1 MNNTT
6 EETQLLPPES
16 TTIVIDP
23 PPSYET
29 YEALSSARLHYP
41 QYGAPRHSQQQ
52 PAVLQQPTGYVRCT
66 QPAYQ
71 YLTQLQDPAEIAV
84 QLSQPVSDQH
94 PPQVCEQQ
102 PFGFWNETKFCIFQ
116 KYFKFACAHRKL
128 CFTT

>member
-41 QYGAPRHSQQQ
+41 QYEAPRPSQQQ
-52 PAVLQQPTGYVRCT
+52 PAVLQQPNGSVRCT

-71 YLTQLQDPAEIAV
+71 YLTQLQDQTEMAV
-84 QLSQPVSDQH
+84 PLSQPVSDQH
-94 PPQVCEQQ
+94 PPQVCE
-102 PFGFWNETKFCIFQ
+102 K
-116 KYFKFACAHRKL
+116 
-128 CFTT
+128 